1 MLLVGYGYWGKV
13 LHRVFQND
21 ILAICEVTRIALS
34 DIKTFTSIKDAI
46 KEYEGPKIAIIA
58 TPASTHFDLAS
69 ILIQNGYDVWLE
81 KPAANTAHEIDELI
95 KISEKNNRIVFVDH
109 VYCYDD
115 NIEKIKQLNL
125 LDPIYYRSIRLAP
138 GPVRY
143 DVTSIMDLGIHDLS
157 ILNFLYPNVELTSKK
172 IKKLNQDHMLIDLEF
187 DNNLNATI
195 ECSWSFPIKKRL
207 IVSKYLNNTIVH
219 DSAEKNVLRLYDS
232 KLKEIDIFEAKS
244 ETLQNAKKH
253 FLECIKNRKIP
264 KTNLYNAKK
273 IMRWIY
279 DN

>member
-46 KEYEGPKIAIIA
+46 KEYKGPKIAIIA

-69 ILIQNGYDVWLE
+69 VLMQNGYDVWLE
-81 KPAANTAHEIDELI
+81 KPAASTVQEIDELI

-115 NIEKIKQLNL
+115 NIKKIKQLNL

-219 DSAEKNVLRLYDS
+219 DSVEKNVLRLYDS
-232 KLKEIDIFEAKS
+232 ELKEIDVFEAKN
-244 ETLQNAKKH
+244 ETLQNAKGH
-253 FLECIKNRKIP
+253 FLDCIKKRKIP
-264 KTNLYNAKK
+264 KTNLYSAKK
-273 IMRWIY
+273 IMEWITF
-279 DN
+279 